1 MHVSALQISGCFRKF
16 KAEAVGGRT
25 HLLSGDD
32 VQVRVGAVE
41 REVGVDGDSTADV
54 DSLVHRRVRL
64 ALDSNLKQ
72 KNTVLTHNAS
82 KNTLT

>member
-41 REVGVDGDSTADV
+41 SEVRVNGDSTTDV

-64 ALDSNLKQ
+64 ALDGNLQ
-72 KNTVLTHNAS
+72 KIQHLLIMQAKIH
-82 KNTLT
+82 